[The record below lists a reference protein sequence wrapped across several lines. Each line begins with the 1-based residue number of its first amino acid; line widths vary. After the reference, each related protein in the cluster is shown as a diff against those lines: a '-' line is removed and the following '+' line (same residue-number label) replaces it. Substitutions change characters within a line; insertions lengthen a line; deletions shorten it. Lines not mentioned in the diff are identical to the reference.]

1 MTCTEK
7 KNHTKHKKHNKSV
20 AQLNK
25 QAERA

>member
-1 MTCTEK
+1 MYREK
-7 KNHTKHKKHNKSV
+7 KHTKHKKHNKSV